1 MEVRNCAIKQ
11 MLREYATAKAG
22 LIFKLRMT
30 MGLSSVPNDPTFVL
44 SVLSELRTAQ
54 CVYNNAL
61 DELDRHLEEH
71 QCDCD
76 SP

>member
-1 MEVRNCAIKQ
+1 MEVKDCAIQQ

-30 MGLSSVPNDPTFVL
+30 MGLSCIPNDPAFAL
-44 SVLSELRTAQ
+44 SVLSELRAAQ
-54 CVYNNAL
+54 HGYQNAL

-71 QCDCD
+71 QCDTL
-76 SP
+76 

>member
-1 MEVRNCAIKQ
+1 
-11 MLREYATAKAG
+11 
-22 LIFKLRMT
+22 